1 MEEQAVSVT
10 LNQITLEVKFYLNQ
24 TAQNIIE
31 VGKRLNQA
39 KAMLP
44 HGEFKNWL
52 EENFKLS
59 QRTANNFMAVAERFG
74 NSPTSANLNQ
84 SQMVE
89 MLALPEGEEEKFISE
104 KADEGTPVED
114 MTVKTLRE
122 EVAKYKADYESEKA
136 KVENLFADLEKAKT
150 QKEWNERTFKQQAA
164 ELKELQ
170 KDNGRLKAKFD
181 TADKL
186 ANQYHV
192 ERDQLKR
199 QLENQ
204 KPIVV
209 EPEDYQQLKNARE
222 QLQAKIEYLEKELT
236 NKTVEVVA
244 PADYD
249 ATKKELV
256 KLKADQSEITQRMD
270 VFQKLDAVARNIRD
284 VLNSQSKTGIEDY
297 ARDYNDRFG
306 GMCADFQDFL
316 NSFQSLYKR
325 EQIK

>member
-1 MEEQAVSVT
+1 M
-10 LNQITLEVKFYLNQ
+10 
-24 TAQNIIE
+24 
-31 VGKRLNQA
+31 
-39 KAMLP
+39 
-44 HGEFKNWL
+44 
-52 EENFKLS
+52 
-59 QRTANNFMAVAERFG
+59 
-74 NSPTSANLNQ
+74 
-84 SQMVE
+84 
-89 MLALPEGEEEKFISE
+89 
-104 KADEGTPVED
+104 
-114 MTVKTLRE
+114 
-122 EVAKYKADYESEKA
+122 
-136 KVENLFADLEKAKT
+136 
-150 QKEWNERTFKQQAA
+150 
-164 ELKELQ
+164 
-170 KDNGRLKAKFD
+170 
-181 TADKL
+181 

-192 ERDQLKR
+192 ERDQLQR

-209 EPEDYQQLKNARE
+209 EPEDYKQLKNARE
-222 QLQAKIEYLEKELT
+222 QLKNKIEYLEKELE

-249 ATKKELV
+249 ATKKELA
-256 KLKADQSEITQRMD
+256 KLKAEQSEITQRMD